1 MSNNVCALSKGAACE
16 AGKLI
21 VQVVGKDHPTTQK
34 LVIYDETNAT
44 QLEWLTQQDKPETQT
59 SDTFSSVLH
68 VWDWENQPKCNLWL
82 EIAAS
87 EGGPIRLPLHDELR
101 VTPRQPEHGIQWNQL
116 VPVVPMTALPGSK
129 SSYDLG
135 TPVSLRN
142 GYVYVFYRGK
152 LWRELQVRNSESGVT
167 YHDVRVTS
175 YRQGT
180 GFKSGPR
187 KAVGVALEDI
197 WLPSQ
202 WNNRKELTVQLC
214 FSEIQLS
221 SARLAFLERDAATR
235 RIRASQRQLDVS
247 KATFDQMFKGKPGG
261 LEIIEAYKQ
270 AMVSEPRLNDAR
282 TVRMN
287 LDLWAFPLSI
297 AAPQRA
303 RQAGYELIL
312 DNPSRYLC
320 DLSGQFP
327 AKSLAAA
334 NAFIE
339 GCKAGKTTPAAP
351 EMEMGAIEQALRE
364 KLAARQPNSCP
375 TFEAKELWLAQP
387 GATDIFA
394 ALRPRQLCAILLD
407 DNQFRLR
414 HLTAKIATHK
424 ILLEQCAEYAKANGH
439 FASAMLVQQ
448 TIVPS
453 SVSGEGNKLHACI
466 SKITPAGL
474 QDLNRFTATIERME
488 AWQAMQTSQ
497 QCLVDLMGR
506 GACQQT
512 IADHLSLDHFEY
524 TAALHFAAQVFSSL
538 ATTAADH
545 DPLATNTHQ
554 LVDAV
559 NGRLCMSS
567 SDSAGRQFILRV
579 ASQSQHP
586 LHRMFWPKYDL
597 AKLDQAYVKPAQ
609 TEENT
614 GDGSFRAT
622 ALAAQE
628 VIQPPKGAQSTIDAV
643 QLQALL
649 ESGGLSSA
657 VIVES
662 KAVANGLISIYE
674 HLDGALRTATSGLEQ
689 AKQERAT
696 AYQQHQQAQNQ
707 RGTAQH
713 DQQQAAQQRQKAE
726 KAQQE
731 AEKRQ
736 HASQA
741 EMQQR
746 RQALTEAEGLENVT
760 RRSLAAEA
768 GPMNIRLHGLSI
780 EQLRSM
786 LTQHF
791 GELRLMRRSAARAGR
806 YYIFALSDL
815 PLEIQRAIRVYG
827 EVLDGT
833 GAVIASSN
841 SRTASRQGL
850 PAETADH
857 MVAAM
862 PENHRTARL
871 IAALNR
877 RTNARMLAEQAESI
891 ASQVHAERAAMVQV
905 ASQQTAAARS
915 QEAAQAARLKQAE
928 SLAQTAKTELQQAEQ
943 RIHELTRAV
952 DTGQR
957 NLYFQTLNSGAFS
970 MAVLSLELWNLFA
983 EWGAG
988 SENLKSKGIGRV
1000 FTGMLSAGIDS
1011 TIAFEML
1018 AFKIKE
1024 ANRFSAFLRV
1034 TRWNVNTAK
1043 VVGILG
1049 EKLGSMFVDKI
1060 AFRLIGAAVASIVMM
1075 VVCIMDAVHAW
1086 RWGDDAV
1093 WGYGAMAAGALF
1105 GAIAPFF
1112 SGSSAL
1118 FGLNPFGLAALLLIV
1133 IGAGL
1138 VFWLSSTQLEDWLE
1152 CGPFGEKKL
1161 DYLVSDTQE
1170 AFYRLAGIFAGIRI
1184 AIEPN
1189 PYHKPY
1195 AKVDMNQDADLR
1207 KLASANTRIRIR
1219 SNLPGLLAHM
1229 GDVNIEAKTRLRSS
1243 EIRYRGN
1250 GEPFPPTIEVH
1261 NPDPVAQRKLPDGR
1275 ELYMNTPLARRWTG
1289 NPRDTSLYHE
1299 WQVRAQLRLA
1309 LDTGEK
1315 NGRPGA
1321 LLWLFPA
1328 PPIRNGKVDATKAPA
1343 ANFNQTDVPFWADEK
1358 THAES

>member
-1 MSNNVCALSKGAACE
+1 MSANVCALSKGAACE

-44 QLEWLTQQDKPETQT
+44 QLEWLTQQDKPEIQT

-68 VWDWENQPKCNLWL
+68 VWDWESQPKRNLWL

-129 SSYDLG
+129 SCYDLG

-152 LWRELQVRNSESGVT
+152 LWRELEVRNTESGVT

-175 YRQGT
+175 YRQGA

-187 KAVGVALEDI
+187 KAVGVGLEDI

-221 SARLAFLERDAATR
+221 AARLVFLERDSATR
-235 RIRASQRQLDVS
+235 RTRASQRQLDVS

-327 AKSLAAA
+327 AKSLTAA
-334 NAFIE
+334 NAFIDA
-339 GCKAGKTTPAAP
+339 CKAGKPTPAAP

-364 KLAARQPNSCP
+364 KLPAPPPKSGP
-375 TFEAKELWLAQP
+375 TFEAKELWQAQP

-394 ALRPRQLCAILLD
+394 ALRPRQLCAVLLD

-424 ILLEQCAEYAKANGH
+424 ILLEQCAEYAKTNGH
-439 FASAMLVQQ
+439 FASAMLVHQ

-453 SVSGEGNKLHACI
+453 NVSGEVNKLHACI

-474 QDLNRFTATIERME
+474 RDLNRFTATIERME

-512 IADHLSLDHFEY
+512 IADHLSLDHFDY
-524 TAALHFAAQVFSSL
+524 TAALHFASQIFSSL

-559 NGRLCMSS
+559 NGRLCMSP
-567 SDSAGRQFILRV
+567 SASTGRQFILQV
-579 ASQSQHP
+579 ASQTQHP

-597 AKLDQAYVKPAQ
+597 AKLDQPYVKPAQ
-609 TEENT
+609 AEENT

-628 VIQPPKGAQSTIDAV
+628 GLLAPKEAQITLDAAN
-643 QLQALL
+643 LQGLL
-649 ESGGLSSA
+649 DAGGLSSA

-662 KAVANGLISIYE
+662 KAIANGLISIYE

-689 AKQERAT
+689 AKQERA
-696 AYQQHQQAQNQ
+696 AADQQRQQAQNQ
-707 RGTAQH
+707 RATAQR
-713 DQQQAAQQRQKAE
+713 DQEQAAQQRQKAE

-736 HASQA
+736 SASQA
-741 EMQQR
+741 EMQRR

-768 GPMNIRLHGLSI
+768 RPMNIRLHGMSI

-791 GELRLMRRSAARAGR
+791 GELRLMRRSAAGAGR

-833 GAVIASSN
+833 GAAIASSN

-850 PAETADH
+850 PTESADH

-877 RTNARMLAEQAESI
+877 RTNARMIAEQAESI

-915 QEAAQAARLKQAE
+915 QEAAQATRLKQAE
-928 SLAQTAKTELQQAEQ
+928 TLAKTAQTELQQAEQ
-943 RIHELTRAV
+943 RIHELTRSV

-983 EWGAG
+983 EWGARG
-988 SENLKSKGIGRV
+988 TTSQQKSKIRARLGLG
-1000 FTGMLSAGIDS
+1000 SAAVD
-1011 TIAFEML
+1011 TAIALEML
-1018 AFKIKE
+1018 AYKMKE
-1024 ANRFSAFLRV
+1024 ANRFSAYAREIRWTLNPEKLPGFLGR
-1034 TRWNVNTAK
+1034 A
-1043 VVGILG
+1043 LG
-1049 EKLGSMFVDKI
+1049 EKIVTQISV
-1060 AFRLIGAAVASIVMM
+1060 RLMATAAASIVMM

-1086 RWGDDAV
+1086 HWGDDAV

-1118 FGLNPFGLAALLLIV
+1118 FGFNPFSLAALLLLV

-1152 CGPFGEKKL
+1152 CGPFGEKQL
-1161 DYLVSDTQE
+1161 GYLVSDTQE
-1170 AFYRLAGIFAGIRI
+1170 AFYRLVGIFAGIRI

-1189 PYHKPY
+1189 PYFKPY
-1195 AKVDMNQDADLR
+1195 AKLDINQDAELR
-1207 KLASANTRIRIR
+1207 KLASANTRIRIH

-1229 GDVNIEAKTRLRSS
+1229 GDVNIEVHTRLRSS

-1250 GEPFPPTIEVH
+1250 GEPFPPTIKVH
-1261 NPDPVAQRKLPDGR
+1261 SPDPVAQRNLPDGR
-1275 ELYMNTPLARRWTG
+1275 ELYMTTPPTRRWTG
-1289 NPRDTSLYHE
+1289 DLRDTSLYHE

-1315 NGRPGA
+1315 DCRPGA
-1321 LLWLFPA
+1321 LLWLFPVA
-1328 PPIRNGKVDATKAPA
+1328 SIRSGKVDATKAPA

>member
-1 MSNNVCALSKGAACE
+1 MSNNVCALSNGAACE

-87 EGGPIRLPLHDELR
+87 EGGPIRLPLHEELR

-129 SSYDLG
+129 SRYDLG

-142 GYVYVFYRGK
+142 GYLYVFYRGK
-152 LWRELQVRNSESGVT
+152 LWRELEVRNSESGVT
-167 YHDVRVTS
+167 YHDVKVTS
-175 YRQGT
+175 YRQGA

-187 KAVGVALEDI
+187 KAVGVGLEEI

-221 SARLAFLERDAATR
+221 AARLAFLERDTATR
-235 RIRASQRQLDVS
+235 RTRASQRQLDVS
-247 KATFDQMFKGKPGG
+247 KATFDQLFKGKPGG
-261 LEIIEAYKQ
+261 LEIIEAYRQ

-327 AKSLAAA
+327 AKSLTAA
-334 NAFIE
+334 NAFID
-339 GCKAGKTTPAAP
+339 GCKAGKTTPSAP
-351 EMEMGAIEQALRE
+351 EVEMGAIEQALRN
-364 KLAARQPNSCP
+364 KLAAQQSTNDQAL
-375 TFEAKELWLAQP
+375 EAKELWQAHP

-394 ALRPRQLCAILLD
+394 SLRPRQLCALLLD

-453 SVSGEGNKLHACI
+453 SVSGEANKLHACI

-488 AWQAMQTSQ
+488 AWQALHSSQ
-497 QCLVDLMGR
+497 QCLVDLMSR
-506 GACQQT
+506 GACHQT
-512 IADHLSLDHFEY
+512 IADHLSLDHFDY

-559 NGRLCMSS
+559 NGRLCMSQ
-567 SDSAGRQFILRV
+567 SDSEGRQFILRI
-579 ASQSQHP
+579 ASQTQHP

-597 AKLDQAYVKPAQ
+597 AKLDQPYVKP
-609 TEENT
+609 THVEENI

-628 VIQPPKGAQSTIDAV
+628 GLLAPKEAQITHDAAN
-643 QLQALL
+643 LQGLL
-649 ESGGLSSA
+649 DAGGLSSA

-662 KAVANGLISIYE
+662 KAIANGLISIYE

-689 AKQERAT
+689 AKQVRA
-696 AYQQHQQAQNQ
+696 AA
-707 RGTAQH
+707 
-713 DQQQAAQQRQKAE
+713 DQQRQQTKSQRDTAKRDQGQAAQQRQQAE
-726 KAQQE
+726 KTQQE
-731 AEKRQ
+731 AEQRQ
-736 HASQA
+736 STSKA
-741 EMQQR
+741 EMQQS

-768 GPMNIRLHGLSI
+768 RPMNIRLHGLSI

-833 GAVIASSN
+833 GAAIASSN
-841 SRTASRQGL
+841 SRTASLQGL
-850 PAETADH
+850 PTETADH

-877 RTNARMLAEQAESI
+877 RTNARMIAEQAERI
-891 ASQVHAERAAMVQV
+891 ASQVHAEHAAM
-905 ASQQTAAARS
+905 AHAARQQTAAARS
-915 QEAAQAARLKQAE
+915 QEAAQAARLRQAE
-928 SLAQTAKTELQQAEQ
+928 TLAQTAKTELQQAEQ

-957 NLYFQTLNSGAFS
+957 KRYFQTLNSGAFS

-983 EWGAG
+983 EWGA
-988 SENLKSKGIGRV
+988 KSNTKQQKGNYRAVFGIG
-1000 FTGMLSAGIDS
+1000 SAVVD
-1011 TIAFEML
+1011 TAIALELL
-1018 AFKIKE
+1018 AFKMKE
-1024 ANRFSAFLRV
+1024 ANRLSVFLRT
-1034 TRWNVNTAK
+1034 TRWTINPQKLSGFFGRV
-1043 VVGILG
+1043 LG
-1049 EKLGSMFVDKI
+1049 EKLVTQISI
-1060 AFRLIGAAVASIVMM
+1060 RLLATAAASLVMM

-1086 RWGDDAV
+1086 RWGDDAA

-1118 FGLNPFGLAALLLIV
+1118 FGLNPFSLAALLLLV

-1152 CGPFGEKKL
+1152 CGPFGEKKF

-1170 AFYRLAGIFAGIRI
+1170 AFYRLVSIFAGIRI

-1189 PYHKPY
+1189 PYFKPY
-1195 AKVDMNQDADLR
+1195 AKLDMNQDAGLR

-1229 GDVNIEAKTRLRSS
+1229 GDVSIHPATRLRSS
-1243 EIRYRGN
+1243 EVRYRGN
-1250 GEPFPPTIEVH
+1250 GDPYPATLTVY
-1261 NPDPVAQRKLPDGR
+1261 NPDPVAQRILPDGH

-1289 NPRDTSLYHE
+1289 NLRDSSVHHE
-1299 WQVRAQLRLA
+1299 WQVRAQLRLT

-1315 NGRPGA
+1315 DCRPGA

-1328 PPIRNGKVDATKAPA
+1328 PPVRNGKVDATKAPA